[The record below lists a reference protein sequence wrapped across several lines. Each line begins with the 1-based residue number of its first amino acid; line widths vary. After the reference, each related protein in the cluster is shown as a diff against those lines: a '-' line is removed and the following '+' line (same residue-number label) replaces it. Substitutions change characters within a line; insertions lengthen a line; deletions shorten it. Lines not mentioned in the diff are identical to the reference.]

1 MTSSQNFDLIKTALT
16 TLGRKEYDAASA
28 YFSADCEYT
37 NVPLGTVRGPQ
48 GVKEVLEPF
57 FAPTIEN
64 EFVWK
69 RVAFDGVTV
78 MVERVDRHHL
88 PDGWVELPIMSVFEV
103 HNGKICVWRDYFDA
117 ATIMSKWPAA

>member
-1 MTSSQNFDLIKTALT
+1 MTSSQNLDLIKTALT
-16 TLGRKEYDAASA
+16 ALANKDYDSANEHFTL
-28 YFSADCEYT
+28 DCEYT
-37 NVPLGTVRGPQ
+37 NVPMGTVTGPA

-69 RVAFDGVTV
+69 SAAFEGSTV
-78 MVERVDRHHL
+78 LTERVDRHHL

-103 HNGKICVWRDYFDA
+103 RDGKICVWRDYFDVD
-117 ATIMSKWPAA
+117 TIMSKWPTA